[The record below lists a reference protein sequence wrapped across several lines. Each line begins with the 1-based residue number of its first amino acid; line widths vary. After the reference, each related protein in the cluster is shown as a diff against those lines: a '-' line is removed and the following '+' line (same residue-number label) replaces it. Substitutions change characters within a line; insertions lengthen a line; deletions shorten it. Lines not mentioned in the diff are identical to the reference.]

1 MATKGKGAMTGAS
14 PETKRK
20 QRKTKPPMEIPNA
33 IGFAKHIIGM
43 CVDEEPHLKIR
54 KELWELVEM
63 LYEIQERKDQ

>member
-1 MATKGKGAMTGAS
+1 MT
-14 PETKRK
+14 PRVRKPKRE
-20 QRKTKPPMEIPNA
+20 PPMEIPNA

-63 LYEIQERKDQ
+63 LYDIQERKNQ